1 MMVNLQKLKVGDYIS
16 DGTGCYRVTEIK
28 PKVVIAYYEW
38 TNWAGRFSMRYCISK
53 EDLKTDVW
61 EDYNG

>member
-1 MMVNLQKLKVGDYIS
+1 MVDLKKLKVGTYIS
-16 DGTGCYRVTEIK
+16 DGTGWYRVTEIK

-38 TNWAGRFSMRYCISK
+38 TNWAGSFSKRYCISK

-61 EDYNG
+61 EDCDG